1 MSGLWKTVALVMVL
15 PVTAEETPEVNGLNL
30 GIAVMLLGSIA
41 FMMATFYMV
50 NHSDK
55 DLRIMTWK
63 VICAT
68 ISIFVSVL
76 IYQAFDDAIKAM
88 FLEGAS
94 HMVTMQVAFLHS
106 FVWFVLLQL
115 LLATVSRA
123 ISWPCQSAVE
133 DTPDDQRELDLKCW
147 AVILGH
153 ITGFASISAWSQ
165 LQAHLGGSVLILPM
179 AFFSLWALF
188 RVTDMVREW
197 VSLADDGVKDKMEEA
212 WDEATEETEDDVMAL
227 TLSFLVVQTFRFW
240 IYGVLPDEEGNLD
253 NRQID
258 PSLVQAFVS
267 LGVGM
272 LIALLSYLRTIYGSS
287 KHSRYS
293 VWLRLISDFSSCWMV
308 MFSIDRIMTIT
319 SLGGAEYGVLGN
331 VITACFLT
339 FFSFT
344 VMYFLDKEADKVD
357 DALEGLAEE
366 VGQTADAKKMKS
378 RKKVA
383 MRATVLA
390 IGVLIGFAWE
400 RCFDVAVDET
410 AEREASEGI
419 LPPSLVK
426 VVLALM
432 LATLVVPAWRWYI
445 LPVVRELGGFEEGE
459 EEDEETGGAKEGY
472 MPPILPEDLYRELEA
487 LKQKAAKLQEE
498 KEALERQVESLQRL
512 PAPVPAL
519 AAAAKKS
526 VTSPKNAGAAGSS
539 TPKSRQAPN
548 AGSPSSR
555 GKTNGPR

>member
-1 MSGLWKTVALVMVL
+1 MASIIMALSL
-15 PVTAEETPEVNGLNL
+15 ADRALAESEGAESEEINGLNL
-30 GIAVMLLGSIA
+30 GIAVMLLGSIG

-55 DLRIMTWK
+55 DLRVMTWK

-94 HMVTMQVAFLHS
+94 SIAKMQVAFLHS
-106 FVWFVLLQL
+106 FVWFLLLQL

-123 ISWPCQSAVE
+123 ISWPCQNAAE

-165 LQAHLGGSVLILPM
+165 LQAHLSGSVLILPI
-179 AFFSLWALF
+179 AFFALWALF
-188 RVTDMVREW
+188 RVTDIIREW

-227 TLSFLVVQTFRFW
+227 TLSFLVVQTIRFW
-240 IYGVLPDEEGNLD
+240 IYGVLPDEEGNLED
-253 NRQID
+253 STLK
-258 PSLVQAFVS
+258 PSLPQAFFALS
-267 LGVGM
+267 IGIG
-272 LIALLSYLRTIYGSS
+272 IAMFSYFRTVYGSS
-287 KHSRYS
+287 NHSRYS
-293 VWLRLISDFSSCWMV
+293 IWLRLVSDFSSCWLI
-308 MFSIDRIMTIT
+308 MFSIDRIMTLAN
-319 SLGGAEYGVLGN
+319 LGGGQYGVLGN

-339 FFSFT
+339 FLSFT
-344 VMYFLDKEADKVD
+344 VMYFLDKEADKVEESMD
-357 DALEGLAEE
+357 LEGKETPQN
-366 VGQTADAKKMKS
+366 VTALHG

-400 RCFDVAVDET
+400 KCFDVAVNET
-410 AEREASEGI
+410 AEKEAQAGI
-419 LPPSLVK
+419 VPPSLVK
-426 VVLALM
+426 VALALM

-445 LPVVRELGGFEEGE
+445 LPVVRELGGFDEEGE
-459 EEDEETGGAKEGY
+459 EDEEKGEEKDKEGY
-472 MPPILPEDLYRELEA
+472 MPPILPEDLYRELE
-487 LKQKAAKLQEE
+487 EP
-498 KEALERQVESLQRL
+498 RYTYRL
-512 PAPVPAL
+512 
-519 AAAAKKS
+519 
-526 VTSPKNAGAAGSS
+526 NW
-539 TPKSRQAPN
+539 
-548 AGSPSSR
+548 
-555 GKTNGPR
+555 

>member
-1 MSGLWKTVALVMVL
+1 MALSL
-15 PVTAEETPEVNGLNL
+15 ADRALAESEGAESDEINGLNL
-30 GIAVMLLGSIA
+30 GIAVMLLGSIG

-55 DLRIMTWK
+55 DLRVMTWK

-94 HMVTMQVAFLHS
+94 SIAKMQVAFLHS
-106 FVWFVLLQL
+106 FVWFLLLQL

-123 ISWPCQSAVE
+123 ISWPCQNAAE

-165 LQAHLGGSVLILPM
+165 LQAHLSGSVLILPI
-179 AFFSLWALF
+179 AFFALWALF
-188 RVTDMVREW
+188 RVTDIIREW

-227 TLSFLVVQTFRFW
+227 TLSFLVVQTIRFW
-240 IYGVLPDEEGNLD
+240 IYGVLPDEEGNLED
-253 NRQID
+253 STLK
-258 PSLVQAFVS
+258 PSLPQAFFALS
-267 LGVGM
+267 IGIG
-272 LIALLSYLRTIYGSS
+272 IAMFSYFRTVYGSS
-287 KHSRYS
+287 NHSRYS
-293 VWLRLISDFSSCWMV
+293 IWLRLVSDFSSCWLI
-308 MFSIDRIMTIT
+308 MFSIDRIMTLAN
-319 SLGGAEYGVLGN
+319 LGGGQYGVLGN

-339 FFSFT
+339 FLSFT
-344 VMYFLDKEADKVD
+344 VMYFLDKEADKVEESMD
-357 DALEGLAEE
+357 LEGKETPQN
-366 VGQTADAKKMKS
+366 VTALHG

-400 RCFDVAVDET
+400 KCFDVAVNET
-410 AEREASEGI
+410 AEKEAQAGI
-419 LPPSLVK
+419 VPPSLVK
-426 VVLALM
+426 VALALM

-445 LPVVRELGGFEEGE
+445 LPVVRELGGFDEEGE
-459 EEDEETGGAKEGY
+459 EDEEKGEEKDKEGY
-472 MPPILPEDLYRELEA
+472 MPPILPEDLYRELESWK
-487 LKQKAAKLQEE
+487 LKAAKLEAE
-498 KEALERQVESLQRL
+498 KESLERQVKSLQQLQSSAL
-512 PAPVPAL
+512 PKTRPK
-519 AAAAKKS
+519 AA
-526 VTSPKNAGAAGSS
+526 SPKAGGASS
-539 TPKSRQAPN
+539 PKRF
-548 AGSPSSR
+548 GR
-555 GKTNGPR
+555 